1 MSQRALGLK
10 RDPSLIEEQREFSR
24 YAQWFL

>member
-10 RDPSLIEEQREFSR
+10 PDPCLSEEQNEFSR